1 MSPIDEDGSMMTL
14 TLRFMPRSRRYL
26 FSALYG
32 SNQFIESHLYR
43 TAVCTRTVPVV
54 FDNAKLLP
62 GVDILEEDFVVVR
75 ILAPSSGWPTRRD
88 CRLSDIYRSKRNY
101 PLAGRKLR
109 TGRRRRFRVTCMV
122 FGSRP
127 IIDAIAVR
135 QIASTSKAGAADA
148 SDMLANNIV
157 NAIDRRRNA

>member
-88 CRLSDIYRSKRNY
+88 CRLSDIYR
-101 PLAGRKLR
+101 LR